1 MNFSYLVLEK
11 YDNPYIGTE
20 FKLVPFSDF
29 QIEPK
34 GKHLAGDENDSEI
47 RNKFESEFQKTLK
60 IGVLKKN
67 YPEEKNKSLKVADEI

>member
-1 MNFSYLVLEK
+1 MECASFWWNLGGKAY
-11 YDNPYIGTE
+11 
-20 FKLVPFSDF
+20 F
-29 QIEPK
+29 QVFIEPK

-60 IGVLKKN
+60 IGGLTKN